1 MDYEKHVCHKVINYY
16 KDINNCVTENI
27 GTELN
32 PAYSCINCKNYR
44 DIIVTLDTGAKSCVR
59 DSTLENC
66 IEITVNT
73 TYINPVY
80 NCESCKFNYMSYYSK
95 FYERKICQSISE
107 EIIRNKTIS
116 LESFEGEEYINVDEE
131 GICKKNYFSPD
142 GKKCYKCDN
151 KNIGAPG
158 CKGECSFSLFRNN
171 TILCES
177 ECKDGYIEAS
187 RGICQPLIVLTKVV
201 MIAVMKIIILLII

>member
-1 MDYEKHVCHKVINYY
+1 MHFILSYCDMLTNESKNLIENVPLCYNNLTIKSDGCRKVIYIPKKHEYQCIECKFQYIMDYEKHVCHKVINYY

-80 NCESCKFNYMSYYSK
+80 NCESGKFNYMSYYSK

-116 LESFEGEEYINVDEE
+116 LESFEGEEYINVD
-131 GICKKNYFSPD
+131 
-142 GKKCYKCDN
+142 
-151 KNIGAPG
+151 
-158 CKGECSFSLFRNN
+158 
-171 TILCES
+171 
-177 ECKDGYIEAS
+177 
-187 RGICQPLIVLTKVV
+187 
-201 MIAVMKIIILLII
+201 